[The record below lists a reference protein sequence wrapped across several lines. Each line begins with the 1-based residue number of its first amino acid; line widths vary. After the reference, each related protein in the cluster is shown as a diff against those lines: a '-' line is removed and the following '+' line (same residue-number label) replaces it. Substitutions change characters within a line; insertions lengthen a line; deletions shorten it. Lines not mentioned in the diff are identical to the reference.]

1 MFRTVCGV
9 GLILLLL
16 LNAGCTQDKSEPAV
30 LDRDPFPPI
39 AAIEGNWSVP
49 YCAPSR

>member
-1 MFRTVCGV
+1 MVRTVWSV
-9 GLILLLL
+9 GLILLLF
-16 LNAGCTQDKSEPAV
+16 LNAGCTQDEAETAV

-49 YCAPSR
+49 YCAPSL